1 MIYGQVPGID
11 KPISRLVQGTVMI
24 NSADK
29 ENGFRLLDAI
39 FEQGC
44 TAFDTAHVY
53 GNGDNERTVGEWI
66 RTRKIRDQVVILG
79 KGAHPMHGRNR
90 VTPEDIRSDISESLE
105 RFGLDK
111 IDLYLLHRDDPFVPV
126 DEIVG
131 ALDDEKRAGRID
143 AYGGSNWTHRRIQ
156 AAKEYAEQK
165 GKAPFAASSPHFSLA
180 KQIQPP
186 WEGCVTITGDAEA
199 QEFYRANQMPLF
211 AWSSLAGGFFSG
223 KFRRDNLAEFDGYL
237 DKLCVDSYC
246 VEENF
251 QILDRVQEI
260 AFENGLTAAQIAL
273 AWAFS
278 QGLNLFALVGCAA
291 PEEFRENAIVLD
303 SLDALQPFI
312 QQFD

>member
-1 MIYGQVPGID
+1 MIYGQISGID
-11 KPISRLVQGTVMI
+11 KPVSRLVQGTVMI
-24 NSADK
+24 NSAEK
-29 ENGFRLLDAI
+29 EQGFRLLDAI

-66 RTRKIRDQVVILG
+66 RTRNIRDQVVVLG

-105 RFGLDK
+105 RFGFDK
-111 IDLYLLHRDDPFVPV
+111 IDLYLLHRDDPSVPI

-143 AYGGSNWTHRRIQ
+143 AYGGSNWTHQRIQ
-156 AAKEYAEQK
+156 SAKEYAEQK
-165 GKAPFAASSPHFSLA
+165 GKTPFAASSPHFSLA
-180 KQIQPP
+180 KQVKPP

-223 KFRRDNLAEFDGYL
+223 RFRRDNLAEFDGYL

-251 QILDRVQEI
+251 QILDRVQEV
-260 AFENGLTAAQIAL
+260 ARERGLTAAQIAL
-273 AWAFS
+273 AWAFA
-278 QGLNLFALVGCAA
+278 QGFNLFALVGCSA
-291 PEEFRENAIVLD
+291 PEEFRENAKALQ
-303 SLDALQPFI
+303 LADALQPFI
-312 QQFD
+312 QQLD